1 MHGIV
6 NISVLCKRSRY
17 AILLIVLCASFNTHA
32 QTVAA
37 PALTFAAMDGQKIR
51 LYDLRGKI
59 VLINFWATSCGI
71 CLKEM
76 PDLIA
81 AYQHYRSRGFEVIA
95 VAMRYDE
102 PEKIREYIRK
112 QGVPFPVAF
121 DRDGALAREFG
132 QVNGTP
138 TTFLIDR
145 SGRRISRTVGVI
157 SFDKLRVFLAAQS
170 G

>member
-1 MHGIV
+1 MHGMV
-6 NISVLCKRSRY
+6 NISVLCKKSGC
-17 AILLIVLCASFNTHA
+17 AMLLIVLCASFNTHA

-81 AYQHYRSRGFEVIA
+81 AYRQYRSRGFEVIA

-102 PEKIREYIRK
+102 PEKIREYVRK
-112 QGVPFPVAF
+112 QSVPFHVVF

-132 QVNGTP
+132 QINGTP
-138 TTFLIDR
+138 TTFLIDK

-157 SFDKLRVFLAAQS
+157 NFKKLRAFLEAQS
-170 G
+170 

>member
-76 PDLIA
+76 PDLSEGNA
-81 AYQHYRSRGFEVIA
+81 GS
-95 VAMRYDE
+95 
-102 PEKIREYIRK
+102 
-112 QGVPFPVAF
+112 
-121 DRDGALAREFG
+121 
-132 QVNGTP
+132 
-138 TTFLIDR
+138 DR
-145 SGRRISRTVGVI
+145 S
-157 SFDKLRVFLAAQS
+157 LAAISQPRVR
-170 G
+170 GNRGGDAI